1 MENFLENFAEQLDE
15 TPMEQVTMDTNFKD
29 IEEWSSMTA
38 LSIIAMVDE
47 YYGKKLTGDEIRQA
61 QTIRDLF
68 EIVKNK

>member
-15 TPMEQVTMDTNFKD
+15 TPVEQVTMDTNFKD